1 MNVNHTPMSTLS
13 KFQIDHIKRTQD
25 VPSFIVK
32 PINTHK
38 TLYTSY

>member
-13 KFQIDHIKRTQD
+13 KFQIDWINRKQD

-32 PINTHK
+32 PVNIHIT
-38 TLYTSY
+38 